1 MGVEA
6 GPGRGGGAAP
16 GAAMKPGGVHCRA
29 MLVDSVMSR
38 SVVTTEPARSV
49 ESAARLMREGRF
61 RHLPVLVR
69 GHLVAMV
76 SDRDVM
82 STGERHTIREVMHTD
97 VISITPDTPVEV
109 AARLMLENKIGAL
122 PVVGNG
128 SDELA
133 GIVTQ
138 SDLFEVLARLLGG
151 YGPSTRLEV
160 RVTDLPRQLAEI
172 ARLACEHHAP
182 ITSLVILPPSSQM
195 LSHRIVL
202 RVPTMVVAPF
212 AQALHDLGMDVD
224 HPDKLES
231 PRVAHA

>member
-1 MGVEA
+1 
-6 GPGRGGGAAP
+6 
-16 GAAMKPGGVHCRA
+16 

-109 AARLMLENKIGAL
+109 AAKLMLENKIGAL
-122 PVVGNG
+122 PVVETGR
-128 SDELA
+128 DELA

-138 SDLFEVLARLLGG
+138 TDLFEVLARLLGG
-151 YGPSTRLEV
+151 YGPTTRLEV

-182 ITSLVILPPSSQM
+182 ITSLVILPPSSQKRT
-195 LSHRIVL
+195 HRIVL
-202 RVPTMVVAPF
+202 RVATMVVAPF
-212 AQALHDLGMDVD
+212 AQALHDFGMDVD

-231 PRVAHA
+231 TTVAHA

>member
-1 MGVEA
+1 
-6 GPGRGGGAAP
+6 
-16 GAAMKPGGVHCRA
+16 

-61 RHLPVLVR
+61 QHLPVLVR

-97 VISITPDTPVEV
+97 VISVTPDTPIEV
-109 AARLMLENKIGAL
+109 AAQLMLENKIGAL
-122 PVVGNG
+122 PVVENG

-160 RVTDLPRQLAEI
+160 RVTELPRQLAEI
-172 ARLACEHHAP
+172 ARLACQHNAP
-182 ITSLVILPPSSQM
+182 ITSLVILPPSRQM

-202 RVPTMVVAPF
+202 RVATIVVAPF

-231 PRVAHA
+231 TTVGHA